1 MERLLGIDFP
11 KFGYPEAMTARTLQL
26 RGRGALTLPA
36 PLRERHGLREGDP
49 LTLVDLDGV
58 FVLSPKVGV
67 VGKLAREI
75 ESLRRESGLS
85 LDDLLA
91 SVREERARRYA
102 EGDEAVDDDR
112 S

>member
-1 MERLLGIDFP
+1 MEI
-11 KFGYPEAMTARTLQL
+11 RTIQV
-26 RGRGALTLPA
+26 RGRGSLTLPA

-49 LTLVDLDGV
+49 LTLIDLDGV

-75 ESLRRESGLS
+75 EYLRRESGVS
-85 LDDLLA
+85 LDDLLTT
-91 SVREERARRYA
+91 VREERARYHA
-102 EGDEAVDDDR
+102 ERSESIDRDE

>member
-1 MERLLGIDFP
+1 ME
-11 KFGYPEAMTARTLQL
+11 ARTIQL
-26 RGRGALTLPA
+26 RGRGSLTLPA

-58 FVLSPKVGV
+58 FVLSPKLGV

-75 ESLRRESGLS
+75 EALRRKAGLS

-91 SVREERARRYA
+91 TVREERARRQA
-102 EGDEAVDDDR
+102 E
-112 S
+112 